1 MKKEEFLNLLRKKLE
16 ILESSEV
23 EDIINEYSGYID
35 EKMESG
41 ASEESA
47 VEAFGDIDELAKEL
61 LSAYKIKVNKDKDPI
76 GDFSKKVLETINM
89 VVDELS
95 SKSSKEIFQFII
107 EVAVIILMIAIC
119 HIPISMLVSLGKNIF
134 PILSS
139 PLNRIFFAIWKFVLE
154 FAYVIL
160 SILVFFRIVE
170 KRYFQKEK
178 IISKE
183 NEKENKTIKK
193 ESKKIAEK
201 KEEAVF
207 EPESKTYFIGET
219 IIKIGVFFLKFM
231 AICILFGASMYL
243 IGMAFVLGL
252 CIYLLIQGVTY
263 YGIYLIML
271 SLFLLGVIFFRLLYN
286 FVVDKKN
293 KGLSLFTNI
302 MISIILLGLGC
313 GLAVLEVADTEFIN
327 GVPNDLKTEVL
338 VEELIMNKDTI
349 FIGNIANYHVDN
361 ELETIKVE
369 YEYYPLGTKMS
380 TSVKKK
386 ADKVYLD
393 WNLERIHIKTDLL
406 THIINDLRVK
416 KVYNYHLEPTITITA
431 NEKNI
436 EQIKKN
442 RQKYYKYEK
451 DWSSCEFVKTF
462 HIEMIKPSQEE
473 EKLLVVVSQ
482 YNVDEVVS
490 VTLSK
495 EYQEILE
502 VGENYEFTFRTFQ
515 AYVDTDIKNVFDEN
529 KVINI
534 KKTEKKGFEQ
544 KQDNSCSVFY

>member
-1 MKKEEFLNLLRKKLE
+1 VKKEEFLNLLRKKLE